1 MLKEGLESLADG
13 VSLLRGEEVFELL
26 TEGATVHTDA
36 RRKDLCYPLQG
47 AKGRWLSARN

>member
-13 VSLLRGEEVFELL
+13 VSLLCGEEVLELL
-26 TEGATVHTDA
+26 TEGAAMHTDA

-47 AKGRWLSARN
+47 AESG

>member
-13 VSLLRGEEVFELL
+13 VSLLCREEVLKLL
-26 TEGATVHTDA
+26 TKGAAVHADA

-47 AKGRWLSARN
+47 AEGR